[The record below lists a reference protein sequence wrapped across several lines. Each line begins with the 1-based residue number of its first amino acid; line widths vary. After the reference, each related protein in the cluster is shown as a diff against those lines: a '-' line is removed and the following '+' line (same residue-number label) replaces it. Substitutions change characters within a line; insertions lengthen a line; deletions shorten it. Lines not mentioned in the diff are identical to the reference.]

1 MKAFIS
7 GVMLLAGITA
17 AIADDLYVA
26 TTGSDTN
33 NSCRAQAMPCLTGQH
48 AVDQIPFATVS
59 TIHFADGIYN
69 GQINIFYW
77 RFVVLEGNCA
87 NPQSVSLR
95 PTANNQAIVW
105 GQDGAIAHVQ
115 CFELNG
121 NGFSGI
127 TALAGRQWSIIDFG
141 WLYFAGLSG
150 GIGASVNTSTAS
162 CVNPIY
168 IDSSMSIFASAS
180 NNGYLNM
187 PCLVTLLNSPV
198 FSSVFVSVGL
208 QSTLS
213 FAGAKFGGTA
223 TGTRWSVL
231 NGTLLT
237 GGNTLPGTAE
247 GSVYGSGT
255 VW

>member
-7 GVMLLAGITA
+7 GLMLLAGITA
-17 AIADDLYVA
+17 AFADDLYVA

-33 NSCRAQAMPCLTGQH
+33 NSCRTQATPCLTGQH

-59 TIHFADGIYN
+59 SIHFADGIYN

-127 TALAGRQWSIIDFG
+127 TALPVGSGRSLILAG
-141 WLYFAGLSG
+141 
-150 GIGASVNTSTAS
+150 
-162 CVNPIY
+162 
-168 IDSSMSIFASAS
+168 SIFLGCPAVSAPAS
-180 NNGYLNM
+180 
-187 PCLVTLLNSPV
+187 
-198 FSSVFVSVGL
+198 
-208 QSTLS
+208 
-213 FAGAKFGGTA
+213 
-223 TGTRWSVL
+223 TR
-231 NGTLLT
+231 
-237 GGNTLPGTAE
+237 PPRAA
-247 GSVYGSGT
+247 
-255 VW
+255 